1 MCILLS
7 RLSLGS
13 SRRQFGSSDRQQ
25 IRVAFWFGLGVQNQ
39 IPLLSE
45 HTYTASKDDSDSE
58 EYTECS
64 FKAGNRLMEEKLQVF
79 PQTVEGFKPATFRP
93 SG

>member
-1 MCILLS
+1 MTVSLSDFLSARSALCRLKTDSVCILLS

-13 SRRQFGSSDRQQ
+13 SQSQFGSSDGQQ

-64 FKAGNRLMEEKLQVF
+64 FKA
-79 PQTVEGFKPATFRP
+79 
-93 SG
+93 